1 MYLCQRRFS
10 LHLLFLATAGL
21 LNIPSAWPQANSQ
34 MQKPDR
40 PCTLVVSVRMPDGSP
55 LDIPAIVN
63 LYAFSGAP
71 AGIGI
76 FRSGTAEFTNLA
88 PASYTLDII
97 AAGYKRLT
105 ENVQILTAGER
116 QQLSISLTPESAASE
131 TSAPPGDPIL
141 APNAQKEVTKAI
153 EDLRG
158 KKSDDARKHLEKASR
173 LAPSHP
179 DVSYLWGMYYAQV
192 KDFANAKV
200 YWEKTAQISPR
211 HVFSLAALAQLA
223 LQTSDYPT
231 ATGYLLRASD
241 AAPSAWRYHE
251 QLSEAYL
258 NQQQNE
264 QAQKHAER
272 ALELGKERAAGAHY
286 VLARIFLRDNPAGAL
301 KQLDAFLASQP
312 SGSRAIEARKLIDTL
327 QKQELPAPVARVA
340 NANLELETKSVPRTT
355 PAPSSSLAVE
365 LMPPPKWMPSDVDE
379 NMPAV
384 EPTAGCPL
392 QKIQDEAGGRVS
404 DFVDAVNRIAATES
418 LDNEVIDR
426 SGLPVRRTSHNYSY
440 VASVQ
445 QVRPGMY
452 TMEEYRNGMMDLD
465 MFPERIATLGLT
477 ALVMVFHPIY
487 RDDFDVTCE
496 GLSRWHGGLAWQVH
510 FRQKANKPARLRSYR
525 VNAKSYPISL
535 RGRAWISAETFQVES
550 LETDLVSPVREI
562 QLHAEHIA
570 IEYAPVKFVSHHQEL
585 WLPQSAEIYFD
596 FNKRRMHRRHH
607 FRDYMLFAVDE
618 KQKIS
623 VPTVETDTSGPSAPQ
638 QEQQWF

>member
-1 MYLCQRRFS
+1 MSVCQRRFS
-10 LHLLFLATAGL
+10 PGLLFLAIAGV
-21 LNIPSAWPQANSQ
+21 LNIASASPQARSQ

-40 PCTLVVSVRMPDGSP
+40 PSTLVVSVRMPDGSP

-63 LYAFSGAP
+63 LYTFSGTP
-71 AGIGI
+71 AGIGV

-97 AAGYKRLT
+97 AAGYQRLT
-105 ENVQILTAGER
+105 SNVQILAGGER

-131 TSAPPGDPIL
+131 TAAPSGGPIL
-141 APNAQKEVTKAI
+141 APKAQKEVTKAL
-153 EDLRG
+153 EDLRD
-158 KKSDDARKHLEKASR
+158 KKSDDARKHLEKASQ

-179 DVSYLWGMYYAQV
+179 DVNYLWGMYYAQV
-192 KDFANAKV
+192 NNFANAKV
-200 YWEKTAQISPR
+200 YWEKTVQISPR

-223 LQTSDYPT
+223 LQGSDYPT
-231 ATGYLLRASD
+231 ATGYLLRASE
-241 AAPSAWRYHE
+241 AAPSSWRYHE

-264 QAQKHAER
+264 QAQKHAQR
-272 ALELGKERAAGAHY
+272 AIELGKERAAGAHY
-286 VLARIFLRDNPAGAL
+286 VLARIFQGDNPAGAL
-301 KQLDAFLASQP
+301 KHLDAFLATRP

-327 QKQELPAPVARVA
+327 RKQELPAPVPAVA
-340 NANLELETKSVPRTT
+340 NANLELETKSVPGEK
-355 PAPSSSLAVE
+355 PAPGPSSSFALE
-365 LMPPPKWMPSDVDE
+365 LMPPPKWMPPDVDE

-392 QKIQDEAGGRVS
+392 QKIQDEAGGRVG

-418 LDNEVIDR
+418 LDNEVINR
-426 SGLPVRRTSHNYSY
+426 SGMPSRRTSRSYSY

-452 TMEEYRNGMMDLD
+452 TMDEYRNGMMDLD
-465 MFPERIATLGLT
+465 LFPERIATLGLT

-487 RDDFDVTCE
+487 RDDYEVTCE

-525 VNAKSYPISL
+525 VNAKSYPIAL
-535 RGRAWISAETFQVES
+535 RGRAWISAQTFQVES
-550 LETDLVSPVREI
+550 LETDLVSPVPQI

-570 IEYAPVKFVSHHQEL
+570 IEYMPVKFVSHHQEL

-596 FNKRRMHRRHH
+596 FNNHRMHRRHH
-607 FRDYMLFAVDE
+607 FRNYMLFAVDE
-618 KQKIS
+618 KQQIS
-623 VPTVETDTSGPSAPQ
+623 MPTVELDTTASSP
-638 QEQQWF
+638 E